1 MGRKR
6 AALLITLLVMAL
18 SGCHLPGRVMRGY
31 AEADP
36 EGMEL
41 LSEHGAFATAP
52 SNLRGQVRF
61 LFDDFGSLD
70 TDNLHR
76 YGSPSR
82 LVAAALVR
90 DRHRSQVAAIN
101 RRTLDRV
108 CAEYGFIRPTSV
120 ANWTGPQPRFER
132 PMGMLGG
139 IAKRRFPAVEIEV
152 GNLGCATCHA
162 GPLFGADG
170 RPTGEVWLG
179 LPNASIDL
187 SAYADAAFVALK
199 RELGTPDSLI
209 ASIAVLFPEVSELEL
224 STLRKFASSSAV
236 EQLAF
241 RDEVYGGLLPFEN
254 GGPGLTNGV
263 ASLRFTTGELR
274 GDSRADQVAWT
285 SPPDLAGTTMRRSLS
300 IDGVYAAPATQ
311 RYGAMARSEVDGAHL
326 DDLAGVASLFIAGTQ
341 GVPAQDALGRIS
353 EIREVIDFLHRLESP
368 PFPGV
373 VDRGLA
379 LQGAEI
385 FRTACASCHGEY
397 SEGLSDVRL
406 LVHPN
411 RLTPQD
417 RMLTDSVRW
426 ATAQNEESAR
436 VLGEIGYLKHIEPL
450 NGGGYIAPDLGG
462 VWATAPYLHNG
473 SVPTLWHMLHAEQ
486 RPERFYVG
494 GHMLDYEL
502 MGIAGAVGPD
512 GVYRYPEGY
521 EPWSR
526 SALYDTRE
534 PGRSNAGHEFRVLS
548 EEQKCALL
556 EYLKV
561 L

>member
-1 MGRKR
+1 MDRIR
-6 AALLITLLVMAL
+6 APLLITLLVTTLA
-18 SGCHLPGRVMRGY
+18 GCHLPGRFMRGY
-31 AEADP
+31 AEAEP
-36 EGMEL
+36 QGMEL

-52 SNLRGQVRF
+52 SNVRGQVRF
-61 LFDDFGSLD
+61 LFDDFGSLT
-70 TDNLHR
+70 TDNLR
-76 YGSPSR
+76 RNVWPWK
-82 LVAAALVR
+82 LVGAALVR
-90 DRHRSQVAAIN
+90 DRHLSDGAPIN

-108 CAEYGFIRPTSV
+108 FEEYGFIRPTAV

-132 PMGMLGG
+132 PMGMLAGM
-139 IAKRRFPAVEIEV
+139 ARRGFPAVEIEV
-152 GNLGCATCHA
+152 ANLGCATCHA

-187 SAYADAAFVALK
+187 SAYSDGAFAALQ
-199 RELGTPDSLI
+199 RELETPDSLI
-209 ASIAVLFPEVSELEL
+209 ATIAVLFPEVSEREL
-224 STLRKFASSSAV
+224 STLRKFASSSAR

-241 RDEVYGGLLPFEN
+241 RAEEFGRLLP
-254 GGPGLTNGV
+254 GGPGLSN
-263 ASLRFTTGELR
+263 SLGSVRFSMGALR
-274 GDSRADQVAWT
+274 SDSRAHQVAWT
-285 SPPDLAGTTMRRSLS
+285 SAPDLAGTTMRRSLL
-300 IDGVYAAPATQ
+300 IDGVLAAPASE
-311 RYGAMARSEVDGAHL
+311 RYGAMKRSDVDADHL
-326 DDLAGVASLFIAGTQ
+326 DDLAAVTSLQITASQ
-341 GVPAQDALGRIS
+341 GVPPQDALERIP
-353 EIREVIDFLHRLESP
+353 EMREVLDFLHTTESP
-368 PFPGV
+368 PFPGT
-373 VDRGLA
+373 VDRALA
-379 LQGAEI
+379 LRGADVFE
-385 FRTACASCHGEY
+385 TACASCHGEY

-426 ATAQNEESAR
+426 ATAQHEELSAL
-436 VLGEIGYLKHIEPL
+436 LGEVGYLEHIEPL

-462 VWATAPYLHNG
+462 LWATAPYLHNG
-473 SVPTLWHMLHAEQ
+473 SVPTLWHLMHAEQ

-502 MGIAGAVGPD
+502 MGIAGALGHD
-512 GVYRYPEGY
+512 GVYRYPKGY

-534 PGRSNAGHEFRVLS
+534 PGRSNAGHEFRMLT